1 MSEVV
6 LADPERVLLEEIADP
21 RMKRA
26 DVAASYALALKTPDE
41 VDWKKVNAAIIER
54 WSLSALKW
62 IKTRAWKTAE
72 S

>member
-1 MSEVV
+1 MSKVV

-41 VDWKKVNAAIIER
+41 VDWKKVKRRHHGALVAVGAEVDQDA
-54 WSLSALKW
+54 SLEN
-62 IKTRAWKTAE
+62 R
-72 S
+72 

>member
-1 MSEVV
+1 MSQVA
-6 LADPERVLLEEIADP
+6 LADPERVLLEEIADT

-26 DVAASYALALKTPDE
+26 DVAATYALALKTPDE
-41 VDWKKVNAAIIER
+41 VDWKKVNAAIMEH

-62 IKTRAWKTAE
+62 IKTRAWKLAR